1 MNRKQHGVA
10 LVEFALVLPFLLVL
24 SIITFEFG
32 RAIWQYNTL
41 TKSVRDAARYLSL
54 QTPGTK
60 IAEARNLMVY
70 GTPSFSGSPP
80 PPLVMGLSTSNVPD
94 PTWQTAG
101 TAPVINTV
109 TARISGYTFTPM
121 FATAFGLPIGSVTYS
136 DITATMRS
144 YL

>member
-1 MNRKQHGVA
+1 MCSLNTSETRAFRPAPAVSAACRAAPPGRWCRPWCDRRNAMNRKQHGVA
-10 LVEFALVLPFLLVL
+10 LVEFALILPFLLVL

-70 GTPSFSGSPP
+70 GTPSFSG
-80 PPLVMGLSTSNVPD
+80 
-94 PTWQTAG
+94 
-101 TAPVINTV
+101 
-109 TARISGYTFTPM
+109 
-121 FATAFGLPIGSVTYS
+121 
-136 DITATMRS
+136 
-144 YL
+144 

>member
-10 LVEFALVLPFLLVL
+10 LVEFALILPFLLML

-32 RAIWQYNTL
+32 RAIWQYNQL
-41 TKSVRDAARYLSL
+41 TKSVRDAARYLSI

-60 IAEARNLMVY
+60 ITQARNLMVY
-70 GTPSFSGSPP
+70 GNLGGSGA
-80 PPLVMGLSTSNVPD
+80 PLVYGLSTSNVPD

-101 TAPVINTV
+101 SAPVINTV
-109 TARISGYTFTPM
+109 TVRISGYQFNPM
-121 FATAFGLPIGSVTYS
+121 ITSAFGLPIAAITYS